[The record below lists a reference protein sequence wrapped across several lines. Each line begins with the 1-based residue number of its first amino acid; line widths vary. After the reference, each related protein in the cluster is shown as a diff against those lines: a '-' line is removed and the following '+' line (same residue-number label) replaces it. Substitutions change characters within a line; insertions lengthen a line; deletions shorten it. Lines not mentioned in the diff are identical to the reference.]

1 MLAPLLPTDATVPYE
16 IGQLYY
22 YKEAYDTIF
31 DQNNYDS
38 AILYYEKA
46 VQLNAAV
53 ADYWTKAGDAYFDA
67 AATPK
72 YEGNLGFY
80 QKAIEHYQKA
90 ISLDSTQF
98 LAMNRLGVSYIYLDK
113 YKEAIDV
120 FEQALKKDIL
130 YKNTYEYNLACIYS
144 LQKNN
149 TKALDYFER
158 SINSGYTDLAHIS
171 EDTDLDN
178 IRSLPEF
185 KAIVEKHFK
194 ADEIKKLPYLFK
206 KKN

>member
-1 MLAPLLPTDATVPYE
+1 LPLVTDDASVPYE

-22 YKEAYDTIF
+22 YKATYDAVF
-31 DQNNYDS
+31 NQNNYDS

-46 VQLNAAV
+46 LQLDATV

-72 YEGNLGFY
+72 YQGNPNLY
-80 QKAIEHYQKA
+80 QKAIEYYQKA

-113 YKEAIDV
+113 YKEGINV

-149 TKALDYFER
+149 DKALDYFAR

-185 KAIVEKHFK
+185 KAIVEKYFK
-194 ADEIKKLPYLFK
+194 ADEINKYPDLFK